1 MSHSSRFTK
10 VTQQLIKLSIT
21 GERFVQL
28 RRAGRRG
35 GLSRP
40 YILANLLNP
49 IPQLIDT
56 RVPILQ
62 PQPHV
67 LNLLHIQHLRLHPV
81 DPRHLGH
88 LIDAPLQQAQA
99 QRLHD
104 QDLDLLR
111 LDARLLR
118 DGRERHGAVVR
129 RAPEHRFRQRREG
142 DLLPEE
148 GLVLLEER
156 ASGEVGF
163 EDAVR
168 GEVAAVEREEEV
180 DEPAVRGVG
189 EGAQDGVEE
198 ELAEVVDGVGD
209 EGCDAEVVGAVL
221 AVFEGEGFDVDTG
234 EVEEGVFVVCSE
246 FGFGLETNAHGYLE

>member
-1 MSHSSRFTK
+1 MK
-10 VTQQLIKLSIT
+10 VCLIT
-21 GERFVQL
+21 E
-28 RRAGRRG
+28 GRG
-35 GLSRP
+35 TEGLSRP
-40 YILANLLNP
+40 YILANLLYP
-49 IPQLIDT
+49 IPQLIDA

-67 LNLLHIQHLRLHPV
+67 LNLLHVQHLRLHPV
-81 DPRHLGH
+81 YPCYLSH
-88 LIDAPLQQAQA
+88 LIDAALQQAQA

-118 DGRERHGAVVR
+118 DGRERHRAVVR
-129 RAPEHRFRQRREG
+129 RAPEHRFCQRRKR

-156 ASGEVGF
+156 AAGEVGF
-163 EDAVR
+163 KDAVR
-168 GEVAAVEREEEV
+168 GEVAPVEGEEEV

-189 EGAQDGVEE
+189 EGAEDGVEE

-209 EGCDAEVVGAVL
+209 EGRDAEVVGAVL
-221 AVFEGEGFDVDTG
+221 AVFEGERSDVDAG

-246 FGFGLETNAHGYLE
+246 FGFGLEANGRGHLKCLTFTGGGKLKWG